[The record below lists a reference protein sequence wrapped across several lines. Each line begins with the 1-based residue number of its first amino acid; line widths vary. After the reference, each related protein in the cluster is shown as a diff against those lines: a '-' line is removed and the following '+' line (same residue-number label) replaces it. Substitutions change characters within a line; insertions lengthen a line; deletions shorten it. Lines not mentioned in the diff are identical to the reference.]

1 MRIEGRPY
9 TTIELNLVKDMID
22 LILADLS
29 TAFDPIT
36 SVTFSYDRLE
46 TNPRFATI
54 SRLSNAVIVARLRI
68 DMEDR
73 GGKIDLMIP
82 YATLEPIR
90 DLLLQMF
97 MGERYGRDAIWE
109 NHLIEQLWETDVE
122 LQAILKEK
130 MITLGEIAK
139 WDKGSFLPLDMYP
152 HDDVTVLCGDVPLFT
167 GSMGRK
173 EENVVIK
180 IQGKAEKMD
189 SLELIIN
196 LSIIILLIPTII
208 YAYKLNKNLS
218 LLRQNQKSLS
228 QLISSLNEATNKAE
242 NSIPKLK
249 SVTEHSSEDL
259 KEVIDSAKNLKDDLT
274 FINER
279 ADNLADRLEN
289 VIHAGREIKTGNSS
303 APQTAKSSLH
313 EEAEDSRS
321 LAEMELL
328 KALRSIK

>member
-1 MRIEGRPY
+1 
-9 TTIELNLVKDMID
+9 
-22 LILADLS
+22 
-29 TAFDPIT
+29 
-36 SVTFSYDRLE
+36 
-46 TNPRFATI
+46 
-54 SRLSNAVIVARLRI
+54 
-68 DMEDR
+68 
-73 GGKIDLMIP
+73 
-82 YATLEPIR
+82 
-90 DLLLQMF
+90 
-97 MGERYGRDAIWE
+97 
-109 NHLIEQLWETDVE
+109 
-122 LQAILKEK
+122 
-130 MITLGEIAK
+130 
-139 WDKGSFLPLDMYP
+139 
-152 HDDVTVLCGDVPLFT
+152 
-167 GSMGRK
+167 
-173 EENVVIK
+173 
-180 IQGKAEKMD
+180 MD

-279 ADNLADRLEN
+279 ADNLEN

-313 EEAEDSRS
+313 EGAEDSRS